1 MVTRAPSGTDPDQSR
16 TATGSPVTLRLKS
29 ALPPGSAGSNLT
41 RNILMEDNNRRAA
54 LEQRRDRI
62 ITLLAKY
69 PGLDDDEL
77 ADLLHWFKKEA
88 SALDVGL
95 IASDPNLKTP
105 YDGLKKDHLDR
116 MRGADLFWMVMLI
129 GGIFVAL
136 GLLIWSSI

>member
-1 MVTRAPSGTDPDQSR
+1 
-16 TATGSPVTLRLKS
+16 
-29 ALPPGSAGSNLT
+29 
-41 RNILMEDNNRRAA
+41 MEDNNRRAA

-105 YDGLKKDHLDR
+105 YEGLKKDHLDR

-136 GLLIWSSI
+136 GLLIWSSL